1 MYYALIVV
9 HVIFAVLLIVAVL
22 LQSGGKGA
30 SMGAIFGGAG
40 SQTLFG
46 SAGPAGFLSK
56 ITTVIAVAFMVT
68 SLTIAIM
75 STKRGSSSL
84 VDKVPAK
91 AQQVPS
97 APQPGIPQN
106 TGQGNPLPAK

>member
-1 MYYALIVV
+1 MYQLLIVV
-9 HVIFAVLLIVAVL
+9 HVIFAILLVVAVL

-56 ITTVIAVAFMVT
+56 ATTGIAVAFMLT
-68 SLTIAIM
+68 SLSIAVM
-75 STKRGSSSL
+75 SAKKVSSSV
-84 VDKVPAK
+84 VDKVPAA
-91 AQQVPS
+91 AQQVP
-97 APQPGIPQN
+97 AMPQPVSPSGGAP
-106 TGQGNPLPAK
+106 GSVPAQ

>member
-1 MYYALIVV
+1 MFQLLIVI
-9 HVIFAVLLIVAVL
+9 HVIFALLLIVAVL

-56 ITTVIAVAFMVT
+56 ATTAIAVAFMLT

-75 STKRGSSSL
+75 SAKKVSSSV
-84 VDKVPAK
+84 VDKVPEA
-91 AQQVPS
+91 AQQVP
-97 APQPGIPQN
+97 AMPQPAAPPEGAP
-106 TGQGNPLPAK
+106 GSVPAQ